1 LKILIVS
8 NLYPP
13 HYLGG
18 YELRCALVA
27 EGLRWAGHDIRVL
40 TSRFGLEPTGR
51 LEDRVNGVRVQ
62 RALGQYDVGAQ
73 DPVGWPYFLAMVRPQ
88 LRDAHSFIRILD
100 EFKPDLINW
109 WSVRGLT
116 KAILPIPKLRGI
128 PDVLCV
134 EEAWITEERTRGQ
147 LDERPPWAGLWSRD
161 GKGWYWQPLLFWL
174 MEKWQKSLA
183 KKGIMTTPASFCP
196 LHVCFVSHFMRGEFE
211 NEGIQFPSSE
221 VIYGGV
227 SVTKFFYRRKQVQR
241 ISQPIRFL
249 YAGQIDRQRGL
260 HTAIEAFSFLSEE
273 ARSLATFTVVGD
285 AYNLNYQREV
295 RQQVRVLGLSE
306 RVIFTG
312 KKNYEEMP
320 DIYRS
325 HDVLISPSLR
335 KEGLPLSM
343 AEAMLSGCAVVTT
356 GSGGAMEI
364 AKLADLPL
372 FPKGDAPALAQ
383 ILESLI
389 HNRHALDRIARRG
402 QEVALRELSSDL
414 MVQRLCTTFQ
424 NLCAQ
429 KKERK
434 VRDNPVVRD
443 DHDLKS
449 VAHGR
454 I

>member
-1 LKILIVS
+1 
-8 NLYPP
+8 
-13 HYLGG
+13 
-18 YELRCALVA
+18 LV
-27 EGLRWAGHDIRVL
+27 
-40 TSRFGLEPTGR
+40 
-51 LEDRVNGVRVQ
+51 
-62 RALGQYDVGAQ
+62 
-73 DPVGWPYFLAMVRPQ
+73 
-88 LRDAHSFIRILD
+88 
-100 EFKPDLINW
+100 NW

-128 PDVLCV
+128 PDVFCV
-134 EEAWITEERTRGQ
+134 EESWITEEERTRGQ

-161 GKGWYWQPLLFWL
+161 GKRWYWQPLLFWL
-174 MEKWQKSLA
+174 VEKWQESLA
-183 KKGIMTTPASFCP
+183 KKGIMTTPASFSP
-196 LHVCFVSHFMRGEFE
+196 LHVCFVSHFMQVEFK

-227 SVTKFFYRRKQVQR
+227 SVSKFFYRRKQLQK
-241 ISQPIRFL
+241 IPQPIRFL
-249 YAGQIDRQRGL
+249 YVGQIDPQRGL
-260 HTAIEAFSFLSEE
+260 HTAIEALSFLSEE
-273 ARSLATFTVVGD
+273 ARSLSTLTVAGD
-285 AYNLNYQREV
+285 SFHSNYQRRV
-295 RQQVRVLGLSE
+295 REQARVLGLAD
-306 RVIFTG
+306 RVMFIG
-312 KKNYEEMP
+312 RQSYEEMP
-320 DIYRS
+320 EIYRS
-325 HDVLISPSLR
+325 HDVLIAPSLR

-372 FPKGDAPALAQ
+372 FPKGDAPALAR

-402 QEVALRELSSDL
+402 QEVALREFSSDL

-424 NLCAQ
+424 NLCEQ

-434 VRDNPVVRD
+434 VRDNPIVRD
-443 DHDLKS
+443 DHNLKS